1 MPVPRPTNTQIDLFP
16 TLTLQHIDAAR
27 TSSWHDTF
35 ADITFP
41 AQVIDLAELGE
52 QEEFSRWLEADS
64 IFYPEGS
71 EGTEDTATL
80 SEEPFARSR
89 SSSNASD
96 ASSSSI
102 PPVYRLPKLNAAIRE
117 AIKVFGGAVFP
128 KLNWTSPKDAA
139 FILPQ
144 ASYGPL
150 HCTTPS
156 DIYLL
161 LKSSDFVTHDID
173 PATAHSGLD
182 SGDPALERKPK
193 IELVLKKFESLNPS
207 REVRG
212 FVREN
217 VLVGI
222 SQRDMNFYDHLQPQE
237 IRDKIVQTVKEFWL
251 DEIRD
256 NYEGGANYAFDLY
269 LTPNYEDA
277 TIIDFQPYRQSTDAL
292 LFAYEELHSIAQ
304 SALSPSSSSSHP
316 PSSSTTPASPE
327 PKPTLP
333 ILRII
338 DSQAHPSVT
347 RNAPTYQTSM
357 MPLEM
362 IELGEG
368 RNMAEFKEAWD
379 EAVRAG
385 MAE

>member
-1 MPVPRPTNTQIDLFP
+1 MPVPAPTNQQIELFP
-16 TLTLQHIDAAR
+16 ALMLPHIDAAR

-41 AQVIDLAELGE
+41 AQIIDLAELGE
-52 QEEFSRWLEADS
+52 QEEFLRWLEADS

-71 EGTEDTATL
+71 EGTEETATIYQ
-80 SEEPFARSR
+80 EPSSRSR
-89 SSSNASD
+89 SSSNASNS
-96 ASSSSI
+96 SSSSI

-117 AIKVFGGAVFP
+117 AIKSFGGAAFP

-150 HCTTPS
+150 YCTTPS

-173 PATAHSGLD
+173 PITAHSGLD
-182 SGDPALERKPK
+182 ANDLALGIKPK

-207 REVRG
+207 REVRA

-217 VLVGI
+217 VLVGV

-237 IRDKIVQTVKEFWL
+237 IRDKVVNTVREFWL

-256 NYEGGANYAFDLY
+256 NYEGGANYTFDLY

-292 LFAYEELHSIAQ
+292 LFTYEQLHAIAQ
-304 SALSPSSSSSHP
+304 AALSPSSSSSP
-316 PSSSTTPASPE
+316 GSPQTT
-327 PKPTLP
+327 PTLP

-338 DSQAHPSVT
+338 ESQAHPSVT

-385 MAE
+385 MEEEE